1 MKTKTKVSTAVTTVF
16 LLGVIALAAAAGF
29 AAIQKNEPRFE
40 NAGTIA
46 GGYTPGYTT
55 GTTGGYTPGYS
66 PVSIP
71 INFFKKWLDR

>member
-46 GGYTPGYTT
+46 GGYTPGY
-55 GTTGGYTPGYS
+55 S